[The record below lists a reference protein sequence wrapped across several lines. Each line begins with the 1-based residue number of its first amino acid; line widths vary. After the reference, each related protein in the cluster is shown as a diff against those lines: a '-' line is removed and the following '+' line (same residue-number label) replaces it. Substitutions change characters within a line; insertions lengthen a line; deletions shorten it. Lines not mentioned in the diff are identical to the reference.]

1 MSAPLVEQIALALV
15 EMIDD
20 ITIANGF
27 NQDLAAVRP
36 KRLHLEGD
44 INTDNTVI
52 IEQENSTL
60 VDQTAET
67 ITWRQQ
73 FTLQA
78 LVIDSDT
85 ATDPID
91 TRLNT
96 VRSDIEK
103 QLTSITNRTCGGLAE
118 GILFRDSEKF
128 ISDPQMAGIA
138 VNIDVIYTTAYDDPY
153 VMSS

>member
-1 MSAPLVEQIALALV
+1 MSIAVIERIALALFN
-15 EMIDD
+15 MINE
-20 ITIANGF
+20 ITTVNHF
-27 NQDLAAVRP
+27 NQNLSAVRP

-44 INTDNTVI
+44 VNSDNMVI
-52 IEQENSTL
+52 IEQENASL
-60 VDQTAET
+60 MDQTDET

-78 LVIDSDT
+78 LVIDSDK

-91 TRLNT
+91 NRLNT
-96 VRSDIEK
+96 VRADIEK
-103 QLTSITNRTCGGLAE
+103 KLAQNRTCGGLAE

-128 ISDPQMAGIA
+128 ISDPQVAGIA

-153 VMSS
+153 VAMN

>member
-1 MSAPLVEQIALALV
+1 MSVPVVEQIALALV
-15 EMIDD
+15 EI
-20 ITIANGF
+20 IEGIP
-27 NQDLAAVRP
+27 DLNAVRP
-36 KRLHLEGD
+36 KRIHLEGD
-44 INTDNTVI
+44 INSDNTVI
-52 IEQENSTL
+52 IEQENASMT
-60 VDQTAET
+60 DQTAET

-78 LVIDSDT
+78 LVIDSDK

-103 QLTSITNRTCGGLAE
+103 QLARNRTCGGLAE
-118 GILFRDSEKF
+118 GISFRDSEKF
-128 ISDPQMAGIA
+128 ISDPQVAGIA
-138 VNIDVIYTTAYDDPY
+138 VNIDVIYTTASDDPY

>member
-1 MSAPLVEQIALALV
+1 MSVPVVERIAVALFD
-15 EMIDD
+15 MINE
-20 ITIANGF
+20 ITTDNHF
-27 NQDLAAVRP
+27 NQNLIAVRP

-52 IEQENSTL
+52 IEQENATFVS
-60 VDQTAET
+60 QTAET

-78 LVIDSDT
+78 LVLDSDK

-96 VRSDIEK
+96 ARADIEK
-103 QLTSITNRTCGGLAE
+103 QLGLKINYTCGGLAE
-118 GILFRDSEKF
+118 GILFRDPEKF
-128 ISDPQMAGIA
+128 ISDPEVAGIA
-138 VNIDVIYTTAYDDPY
+138 INIDVIYTTAYGDPY
-153 VMSS
+153 VAMN